1 MSLKKTTI
9 YLLRYKY
16 FRYLKLSIISLTYVY
31 KKNVYKSFDNNK
43 MFWIMFFPLNINSL
57 LPKAISLTSPPKET
71 SIFYPL

>member
-31 KKNVYKSFDNNK
+31 KKNVDKYL
-43 MFWIMFFPLNINSL
+43 I
-57 LPKAISLTSPPKET
+57 
-71 SIFYPL
+71 